1 LIERNPVDRVLWLC
15 ESDTDADSALARLYG
30 ELVAAL
36 KAADGRPYAGLAMG
50 WSIYDRL
57 RQLTVPLAPLEQ
69 VAASTWAGS
78 LRDRIQHLKTIQAFG
93 DVWWE
98 TTWPRILDAV
108 DAAYETFLKRE
119 ETTKFWSVASITQKA
134 LGASGRRVRIVTPS
148 VKESELLLEALS
160 HVIDG
165 VDDAVAAGQLEI
177 LNASA
182 EARLIAEGQ
191 VCDTILLGPRTR
203 RHRHLDAFPSH
214 RVDELVYPHEASIE
228 RITQGRLYEWW
239 TSIAAAES
247 RRRLLSAICV
257 DVKSDWA
264 TPQQFKQPRLVFQ
277 TAEGH
282 PVRLAREAD
291 VSQVLDI
298 DSLIDSG
305 TAGDDTSALTF
316 AREHTPS
323 GVSGD
328 SIEVAFAQGEVA
340 RYSASQNVDV
350 FFSETGVVQRYPAAA
365 LQRGWRL
372 ISFVD
377 GRYDGLFSRLTDV
390 VNARLPQKERVALEL
405 WQKAKTDLFDRYD
418 NKTILY
424 DKLRSQ
430 GLSSTYEAFMGWFDD
445 EDGNLAPQQFGE
457 FEVVAK
463 ECGIYNSPKLIRTTF
478 DAVQHRRGRNR
489 SCGRQLKQFLRAVVS
504 GDGYNEALDSAR
516 KLDAALGDVLAA
528 VELLEVASLRLVPRA
543 SDVKRESH
551 LFS

>member
-1 LIERNPVDRVLWLC
+1 
-15 ESDTDADSALARLYG
+15 
-30 ELVAAL
+30 
-36 KAADGRPYAGLAMG
+36 
-50 WSIYDRL
+50 
-57 RQLTVPLAPLEQ
+57 
-69 VAASTWAGS
+69 
-78 LRDRIQHLKTIQAFG
+78 
-93 DVWWE
+93 
-98 TTWPRILDAV
+98 
-108 DAAYETFLKRE
+108 
-119 ETTKFWSVASITQKA
+119 
-134 LGASGRRVRIVTPS
+134 
-148 VKESELLLEALS
+148 
-160 HVIDG
+160 
-165 VDDAVAAGQLEI
+165 
-177 LNASA
+177 
-182 EARLIAEGQ
+182 
-191 VCDTILLGPRTR
+191 
-203 RHRHLDAFPSH
+203 
-214 RVDELVYPHEASIE
+214 
-228 RITQGRLYEWW
+228 
-239 TSIAAAES
+239 
-247 RRRLLSAICV
+247 V

-264 TPQQFKQPRLVFQ
+264 TPQQFKQPRLIVQ

-328 SIEVAFAQGEVA
+328 AIEVAFAQGEVA

-405 WQKAKTDLFDRYD
+405 WQKAKTDLFGRYD

-551 LFS
+551 LYS